1 MVAISGLVHRGPY
14 GFGSH
19 EFLVGS
25 RGHAPAGGSDGED
38 AARGA
43 SLVPPPAAIARL
55 SVERVNV
62 VPAGRAE
69 GTRDAFA
76 SLAAPDEVVS
86 GTAAL
91 ADETRDWLGGAARP
105 RRR

>member
-1 MVAISGLVHRGPY
+1 MEKETSDRNVGGGTPALAALSLAACAITLGQAR
-14 GFGSH
+14 
-19 EFLVGS
+19 
-25 RGHAPAGGSDGED
+25 ED

-55 SVERVNV
+55 SAERVNV